1 MCQISDVETQILYK
15 KKPNGITWSGIPL
28 SNCLTVPHSASLRC
42 LRWDR
47 HPVRVEA
54 HPGVEDQ
61 PPFPARAVMTL
72 QAASYGDGDGCLNS
86 IGGRHVARAI
96 SRRTTDIDIL
106 SIDDSGLRNGSEKS
120 GLRLTALSQKIIKNQ
135 DHLTA
140 LSQKS
145 GKHREPILDPS
156 LPPGQHQL
164 PSWAA
169 SAWEA
174 PWLVAPW
181 PAAPW
186 RRATSP
192 PETRRAKE
200 YWSMIQYGEVCPQ
213 HFLPRSI
220 TRGITTK
227 SQHIATHRAFGGWRS
242 WRIGIGG
249 FLTPG
254 SRRVRSVPGSCGKI
268 DSPRYTITD
277 ITVQLWYIPFT
288 YQEIIWWYMMYT
300 Q

>member
-1 MCQISDVETQILYK
+1 
-15 KKPNGITWSGIPL
+15 
-28 SNCLTVPHSASLRC
+28 
-42 LRWDR
+42 
-47 HPVRVEA
+47 
-54 HPGVEDQ
+54 
-61 PPFPARAVMTL
+61 MTL

-174 PWLVAPW
+174 P
-181 PAAPW
+181 
-186 RRATSP
+186 
-192 PETRRAKE
+192 
-200 YWSMIQYGEVCPQ
+200 
-213 HFLPRSI
+213 
-220 TRGITTK
+220 
-227 SQHIATHRAFGGWRS
+227 
-242 WRIGIGG
+242 
-249 FLTPG
+249 
-254 SRRVRSVPGSCGKI
+254 
-268 DSPRYTITD
+268 
-277 ITVQLWYIPFT
+277 
-288 YQEIIWWYMMYT
+288 
-300 Q
+300 